1 MKVIIDERET
11 SLYELCLNHENL
23 NKETTILEKRVL
35 QLGDILFTSDDETT
49 TFLCI
54 ERKSLQDLL
63 ASIKDGR
70 YSEQSYRLS
79 NCFPNPHNVVYLLEG
94 MLSTVKDKKLV
105 ISCIASL
112 NYFKGFSVHRT
123 VSLAETALYIL
134 CMADKMAREIKK
146 GGRTYGSPIPPP
158 LNTPGLNTPGLNT
171 PGLNTPGL
179 NTPGLNTPGL
189 NTPGLNTP
197 ELNNTLM
204 NPSVEKPLDSTDYCD
219 VVKVSKKANITKEN
233 IGQLFLM
240 QIPGI
245 SSAISIE
252 IMKPFSSFLEFVDH
266 IRSEPEY
273 LSGIKVNGRK
283 IGSNV
288 IKGINEFILNK

>member
-1 MKVIIDERET
+1 MFV
-11 SLYELCLNHENL
+11 
-23 NKETTILEKRVL
+23 LEKRVL
-35 QLGDILFTSDDETT
+35 QLGDILFTNDDEST

-94 MLSTVKDKKLV
+94 MLSTVKDKKV
-105 ISCIASL
+105 VVSCIASL

-123 VSLAETALYIL
+123 VSLAETTMYIL
-134 CMADKMAREIKK
+134 CMADKIAKEIKK
-146 GGRTYGSPIPPP
+146 GTKPIVNQI
-158 LNTPGLNTPGLNT
+158 LANESSAQLSTT
-171 PGLNTPGL
+171 
-179 NTPGLNTPGL
+179 
-189 NTPGLNTP
+189 
-197 ELNNTLM
+197 
-204 NPSVEKPLDSTDYCD
+204 EKPLESTDYCN

-233 IGQLFLM
+233 IGQMILM

-252 IMKPFSSFLEFVDH
+252 IMKPFSNFLEFVDR
-266 IRSEPEY
+266 IRSDPEY
-273 LSGIKVNGRK
+273 LSQIKVNGRK

-288 IKGINEFILNK
+288 LKGIHEFILNK

>member
-1 MKVIIDERET
+1 MKVIIDEREA
-11 SLYELCLNHENL
+11 SLYELCLTHECL
-23 NKETTILEKRVL
+23 NKEMIVLEKRVL
-35 QLGDILFTSDDETT
+35 QLGDILFMSDDETT

-70 YSEQSYRLS
+70 YSEQSYRLT

-94 MLSTVKDKKLV
+94 MLSTVNDKKLV

-123 VSLAETALYIL
+123 VSLAETAMYIL
-134 CMADKMAREIKK
+134 CMADKMAREFKK
-146 GGRTYGSPIPPP
+146 GGTPKVP
-158 LNTPGLNTPGLNT
+158 LNTPSL
-171 PGLNTPGL
+171 
-179 NTPGLNTPGL
+179 
-189 NTPGLNTP
+189 
-197 ELNNTLM
+197 E
-204 NPSVEKPLDSTDYCD
+204 STDYCD

-233 IGQLFLM
+233 IGQMILM

-245 SSAISIE
+245 SSTTAIE
-252 IMKPFSSFLEFVDH
+252 IMKPFSSFLEFVDC
-266 IRSEPEY
+266 IRSDPEY
-273 LSGIKVNGRK
+273 FSKIKVNGRK

-288 IKGINEFILNK
+288 VKGINEFILNQ

>member
-1 MKVIIDERET
+1 MKVIIDEREA
-11 SLYELCLNHENL
+11 SLYDICLEHENL
-23 NKETTILEKRVL
+23 NKELIVLEKRVL

-54 ERKSLQDLL
+54 ERKTLLDLL

-94 MLSTVKDKKLV
+94 MLSTVKDRKLV

-123 VSLAETALYIL
+123 ISLAETAMYIL

-146 GGRTYGSPIPPP
+146 GTKPY
-158 LNTPGLNTPGLNT
+158 NETQV
-171 PGLNTPGL
+171 
-179 NTPGLNTPGL
+179 
-189 NTPGLNTP
+189 
-197 ELNNTLM
+197 NNSL
-204 NPSVEKPLDSTDYCD
+204 PAEKPLESTDYCD

-233 IGQLFLM
+233 IGQMILM

-245 SSAISIE
+245 SSTTAVE
-252 IMKPFSSFLEFVDH
+252 IMKPFANFLEFIDC
-266 IRSEPEY
+266 IRSDQEY
-273 LSGIKVNGRK
+273 LSKIKVNGRK
-283 IGSNV
+283 IGSNI
-288 IKGINEFILNK
+288 IKSIQELILNQ

>member
-1 MKVIIDERET
+1 MKVIIDEREA
-11 SLYELCLNHENL
+11 SLYELCLTHEYL
-23 NKETTILEKRVL
+23 NKEMIVVEKRVL
-35 QLGDILFTSDDETT
+35 QLGDILFMSDDETT

-70 YSEQSYRLS
+70 YSEQSYRLT

-94 MLSTVKDKKLV
+94 MLSTVNDKKLV

-123 VSLAETALYIL
+123 VSLAETAMYIL
-134 CMADKMAREIKK
+134 CMADKMAREFKK
-146 GGRTYGSPIPPP
+146 GTKPYADKPTINETQVNESAQ
-158 LNTPGLNTPGLNT
+158 
-171 PGLNTPGL
+171 
-179 NTPGLNTPGL
+179 
-189 NTPGLNTP
+189 
-197 ELNNTLM
+197 
-204 NPSVEKPLDSTDYCD
+204 KPLESTDYCD

-233 IGQLFLM
+233 IGQMILM

-245 SSAISIE
+245 SSGTAIE
-252 IMKPFSSFLEFVDH
+252 IMKPFSSFLEFVDC
-266 IRSEPEY
+266 IRSDPEY
-273 LSGIKVNGRK
+273 LSKIKVNGRK

-288 IKGINEFILNK
+288 VKGINEFILNQ

>member
-1 MKVIIDERET
+1 MKVIIDEREA

-23 NKETTILEKRVL
+23 NKELIVLEKRVL

-54 ERKSLQDLL
+54 ERKTLLDLL

-94 MLSTVKDKKLV
+94 MFSTVKDRKLV

-123 VSLAETALYIL
+123 VSLAETAMYIL
-134 CMADKMAREIKK
+134 CMADKIAREFKK
-146 GGRTYGSPIPPP
+146 GGRPVGSPKPDGLSPP
-158 LNTPGLNTPGLNT
+158 LNNT
-171 PGLNTPGL
+171 
-179 NTPGLNTPGL
+179 
-189 NTPGLNTP
+189 
-197 ELNNTLM
+197 ELT
-204 NPSVEKPLDSTDYCD
+204 NPSVEKPLESTDYCD

-252 IMKPFSSFLEFVDH
+252 IMKPFANFLEFVDH
-266 IRSEPEY
+266 IRSEPGY
-273 LSGIKVNGRK
+273 LSQIKVNGRK

-288 IKGINEFILNK
+288 IKGINEFILNT

>member
-11 SLYELCLNHENL
+11 SLYELCLNSEYL
-23 NKETTILEKRVL
+23 NKEMFVLEKRVL
-35 QLGDILFTSDDETT
+35 QLGDILFTSDDEAT

-94 MLSTVKDKKLV
+94 MLSTVKDKKVV

-123 VSLAETALYIL
+123 VSLAETTMYIL
-134 CMADKMAREIKK
+134 CMADKIAKELKK
-146 GGRTYGSPIPPP
+146 GTKPIGDKVVVNQI
-158 LNTPGLNTPGLNT
+158 LAGESSAEQLSTT
-171 PGLNTPGL
+171 
-179 NTPGLNTPGL
+179 
-189 NTPGLNTP
+189 
-197 ELNNTLM
+197 
-204 NPSVEKPLDSTDYCD
+204 EKPVESTDYCN

-233 IGQLFLM
+233 IGQMILM

-252 IMKPFSSFLEFVDH
+252 IMKPFSNFLEFVDR
-266 IRSEPEY
+266 IRSDPEY
-273 LSGIKVNGRK
+273 LSQIKVNGRK

-288 IKGINEFILNK
+288 LKGINEFILNN

>member
-1 MKVIIDERET
+1 MI
-11 SLYELCLNHENL
+11 
-23 NKETTILEKRVL
+23 ILEKRVL
-35 QLGDILFTSDDETT
+35 QLGDILFMSDDETT

-70 YSEQSYRLS
+70 YSEQSYRLT

-94 MLSTVKDKKLV
+94 MLSTVNDKKLV

-123 VSLAETALYIL
+123 VSLAETAMYIL
-134 CMADKMAREIKK
+134 CMADKMAREFKK
-146 GGRTYGSPIPPP
+146 GGTPKVPLNPP
-158 LNTPGLNTPGLNT
+158 LTTPL
-171 PGLNTPGL
+171 
-179 NTPGLNTPGL
+179 
-189 NTPGLNTP
+189 
-197 ELNNTLM
+197 E
-204 NPSVEKPLDSTDYCD
+204 STEYCN

-233 IGQLFLM
+233 ISQMILM

-245 SSAISIE
+245 SSGTAIE
-252 IMKPFSSFLEFVDH
+252 IMKPFSSFLEFVDC
-266 IRSEPEY
+266 IRSDPEY
-273 LSGIKVNGRK
+273 LSKIKVNGRK

-288 IKGINEFILNK
+288 VKGINEFILNQ

>member
-1 MKVIIDERET
+1 MKVIIDEREA
-11 SLYELCLNHENL
+11 SLYELCLTHECL
-23 NKETTILEKRVL
+23 NKEMIVLEKRVL
-35 QLGDILFTSDDETT
+35 QLGDILFMSDDETT

-70 YSEQSYRLS
+70 YSEQSYRLT

-94 MLSTVKDKKLV
+94 MLSTVNDKKLV

-123 VSLAETALYIL
+123 VSLAETAMYIL
-134 CMADKMAREIKK
+134 CMADKMAREFKK
-146 GGRTYGSPIPPP
+146 GGTPKVP
-158 LNTPGLNTPGLNT
+158 LNTPLTTPL
-171 PGLNTPGL
+171 
-179 NTPGLNTPGL
+179 
-189 NTPGLNTP
+189 
-197 ELNNTLM
+197 E
-204 NPSVEKPLDSTDYCD
+204 STDYCD

-233 IGQLFLM
+233 IGQMILM

-245 SSAISIE
+245 SSTTAIE
-252 IMKPFSSFLEFVDH
+252 IMKPFSSFLEFVDC
-266 IRSEPEY
+266 IRSDPEY
-273 LSGIKVNGRK
+273 FSKIKVNGRK

-288 IKGINEFILNK
+288 VKGINEFILNQ

>member
-11 SLYELCLNHENL
+11 SLYELCLNSEYL
-23 NKETTILEKRVL
+23 NKELFVLEKRVL
-35 QLGDILFTSDDETT
+35 QLGDILFTNDDEST

-70 YSEQSYRLS
+70 YSEQSYRLA

-94 MLSTVKDKKLV
+94 MLSTVKDKKVV

-123 VSLAETALYIL
+123 VSLAETTMYIL
-134 CMADKMAREIKK
+134 CMADKIAKELKK
-146 GGRTYGSPIPPP
+146 GTKPIGDKVVI
-158 LNTPGLNTPGLNT
+158 N
-171 PGLNTPGL
+171 
-179 NTPGLNTPGL
+179 
-189 NTPGLNTP
+189 
-197 ELNNTLM
+197 E
-204 NPSVEKPLDSTDYCD
+204 SVINESTEKPLESTDYCN

-233 IGQLFLM
+233 IGQMILM

-252 IMKPFSSFLEFVDH
+252 IMKPFSNFLEFVDR
-266 IRSEPEY
+266 IRSDPEY
-273 LSGIKVNGRK
+273 LLQIKVNGRK

-288 IKGINEFILNK
+288 LKGINEFILNK

>member
-11 SLYELCLNHENL
+11 SLYELCLNSEYL
-23 NKETTILEKRVL
+23 NKELFVLEKRVL
-35 QLGDILFTSDDETT
+35 QLGDILFTSDDEST

-94 MLSTVKDKKLV
+94 MLSTVKDKKVV

-123 VSLAETALYIL
+123 VSLAETTMYIL
-134 CMADKMAREIKK
+134 CMADKIAKELKK
-146 GGRTYGSPIPPP
+146 GTKPIGDKVVV
-158 LNTPGLNTPGLNT
+158 N
-171 PGLNTPGL
+171 
-179 NTPGLNTPGL
+179 
-189 NTPGLNTP
+189 
-197 ELNNTLM
+197 E
-204 NPSVEKPLDSTDYCD
+204 SVINDSAEKPLESTDYCN

-233 IGQLFLM
+233 IGQMILM

-252 IMKPFSSFLEFVDH
+252 IMKPFSNFLEFVDR
-266 IRSEPEY
+266 IRSDPEY
-273 LSGIKVNGRK
+273 LTQIKVNGRK

-288 IKGINEFILNK
+288 LKGINEFILNK

>member
-1 MKVIIDERET
+1 MKIIVDERET
-11 SLYELCLNHENL
+11 SLYDMCLNHECF

-70 YSEQSYRLS
+70 YSEQSYRLT
-79 NCFPNPHNVVYLLEG
+79 NCFPNTHNVIYLLEG
-94 MLSTVKDKKLV
+94 MLSTVNDKKLV

-134 CMADKMAREIKK
+134 CMADKIERDFRKGVKPVARAGE
-146 GGRTYGSPIPPP
+146 SS
-158 LNTPGLNTPGLNT
+158 
-171 PGLNTPGL
+171 
-179 NTPGLNTPGL
+179 
-189 NTPGLNTP
+189 
-197 ELNNTLM
+197 E
-204 NPSVEKPLDSTDYCD
+204 STDYCG

-233 IGQLFLM
+233 IGELILM

-245 SSAISIE
+245 SSAIAVE
-252 IMKPFSSFLEFVDH
+252 IMKPFSNLLEFIDC
-266 IRSEPEY
+266 IRSDADY
-273 LSGIKVNGRK
+273 LSKIKVNGRK

-288 IKGINEFILNK
+288 VKSIQELILQKS

>member
-11 SLYELCLNHENL
+11 SLYELCLNSEYL
-23 NKETTILEKRVL
+23 NKEMFVLEKRVL
-35 QLGDILFTSDDETT
+35 QLGDILFTNDDEST

-94 MLSTVKDKKLV
+94 MLSTVKDKKVV

-123 VSLAETALYIL
+123 VSLAETTMYIL
-134 CMADKMAREIKK
+134 CMADKIAKEIKK
-146 GGRTYGSPIPPP
+146 GTKPIGDKVVV
-158 LNTPGLNTPGLNT
+158 N
-171 PGLNTPGL
+171 
-179 NTPGLNTPGL
+179 
-189 NTPGLNTP
+189 
-197 ELNNTLM
+197 E
-204 NPSVEKPLDSTDYCD
+204 SVINESAEKPLESTDYCN

-233 IGQLFLM
+233 IGQMILM

-252 IMKPFSSFLEFVDH
+252 IMKPFSNFLEFVDR
-266 IRSEPEY
+266 IRSDPEY
-273 LSGIKVNGRK
+273 LTQIKVNGRK

-288 IKGINEFILNK
+288 LKGINEFILNK

>member
-1 MKVIIDERET
+1 MKVIIDEREA
-11 SLYELCLNHENL
+11 SLYELCINHENL
-23 NKETTILEKRVL
+23 NKELIVLEKRVL

-54 ERKSLQDLL
+54 ERKTLLDLL

-94 MLSTVKDKKLV
+94 MLSTVKDRKLV

-123 VSLAETALYIL
+123 ISLAETAMYIL
-134 CMADKMAREIKK
+134 CMADKIAR
-146 GGRTYGSPIPPP
+146 GGRTYGFGVASAPIPPP
-158 LNTPGLNTPGLNT
+158 LNTPGLNTPPLNT
-171 PGLNTPGL
+171 PGLT
-179 NTPGLNTPGL
+179 
-189 NTPGLNTP
+189 
-197 ELNNTLM
+197 
-204 NPSVEKPLDSTDYCD
+204 NPSVVKPLESTDYCD

-233 IGQLFLM
+233 IGQMFLM

-245 SSAISIE
+245 SSTVSIE
-252 IMKPFSSFLEFVDH
+252 IMKPFASFIEFVDR

-273 LSGIKVNGRK
+273 LSQIKVNGRK

>member
-11 SLYELCLNHENL
+11 SLYELCLNSEYL
-23 NKETTILEKRVL
+23 NKELFVLEKRVL
-35 QLGDILFTSDDETT
+35 QLGDILFTSDDEAT

-94 MLSTVKDKKLV
+94 MLSTVKDKKV
-105 ISCIASL
+105 VVSCIASL

-123 VSLAETALYIL
+123 VSLAETTMYIL
-134 CMADKMAREIKK
+134 CMADKIAKELKK
-146 GGRTYGSPIPPP
+146 GTKPIGDKVVVIESSTEQ
-158 LNTPGLNTPGLNT
+158 LSTT
-171 PGLNTPGL
+171 
-179 NTPGLNTPGL
+179 
-189 NTPGLNTP
+189 
-197 ELNNTLM
+197 
-204 NPSVEKPLDSTDYCD
+204 EKPVESTDYCN

-233 IGQLFLM
+233 IGQMILM

-252 IMKPFSSFLEFVDH
+252 IMKPFSNFLEFVDR
-266 IRSEPEY
+266 IRSDPEY
-273 LSGIKVNGRK
+273 LLQIKVNGRK

-288 IKGINEFILNK
+288 LKGINEFILNN

>member
-11 SLYELCLNHENL
+11 SLHELCLNSEFL
-23 NKETTILEKRVL
+23 NKETIVLEKRVL
-35 QLGDILFTSDDETT
+35 QLGDILFMSDDEST

-70 YSEQSYRLS
+70 YTEQSYRLT

-123 VSLAETALYIL
+123 ISLAETAMYIL
-134 CMADKMAREIKK
+134 CMADKMAREFKK
-146 GGRTYGSPIPPP
+146 GTKPFLLAEKPA
-158 LNTPGLNTPGLNT
+158 LENTPT
-171 PGLNTPGL
+171 
-179 NTPGLNTPGL
+179 
-189 NTPGLNTP
+189 
-197 ELNNTLM
+197 E
-204 NPSVEKPLDSTDYCD
+204 TDYCD

-233 IGQLFLM
+233 IGQMILM

-245 SSAISIE
+245 SSATAIE
-252 IMKPFSSFLEFVDH
+252 IMKPFSSFLEFVDR

-273 LSGIKVNGRK
+273 LLQIKVNGRK

-288 IKGINEFILNK
+288 IKGVNEFILNR